1 LSKLSYADESPPMPD
16 RPFLPSQLA
25 ELLHSVR
32 TPGDFCT
39 AGRFTMPMPRIQV
52 QGVGPIALPLLP
64 VQAQQLVAIAD
75 RAPYGKGGQTLVD
88 TAVRRTWQIG
98 CERLTIE
105 GRHWADSLTELAER
119 AAAGLG
125 VSGKA
130 ALDLYKLLVYDE
142 GSFFVSHRDTE
153 KVPGM
158 FATLIVALPS
168 LHAGGELLVR
178 HLGREVRLE
187 LQCPDPSE
195 AAYAAFYADC
205 VHEVLPVT
213 SGCRLALVYN
223 LIRPGRGAMPKPPD
237 YSAEQDAL
245 AALLQR
251 WSEAKAGNDND
262 TLPEKLVHLLEHA
275 YTPAGLSFNDLK
287 GADAAAAGVLAAAAA
302 QAGCELRAGLLTI
315 EETGG
320 AYECG
325 PNEFEI
331 VEVDDRVARLSN
343 WQLPDGGAALEPD
356 LPFLDAELSPPGSL
370 DGMEPDDEYFQEA
383 TGNEGATFERTYTR
397 AALVL
402 WPGNRRLAVLNQ
414 AGLRVT
420 LPLLASLAG
429 QWAASAGG
437 SASPLW
443 QQAHELAGHMLRT
456 WPRFGNVL
464 GPRHR
469 TPVGELLA
477 SLARLGDTACIGTC
491 IALLG
496 DAECSVSAGD
506 IEPLLHA
513 LACLQA
519 RQAAPFIDNLI
530 AAHAR
535 ENPGFCAE
543 LLERA
548 VVTQVCPGGL
558 VTAARRLVDS
568 LPADTPQR
576 VEHFGRRE
584 AAVDSGCVVQLF
596 GALVHIDEVLA
607 DRAADHLLTWP
618 ATYGLD
624 AVIVPAL
631 RSLAATDV
639 LRASAAVQ
647 RLRNAG
653 LKHLHS
659 RMAQPLAPP
668 ADWSR
673 SGAIEGRSKV
683 CNDFNR
689 FMASPAEKS
698 WAYKAAEFERSQ
710 VAAAIG
716 QAGCDVDCRTDRSGR
731 PYTLVC
737 TKNQASYERRSAQRE
752 QDLVDLA
759 LLQ

>member
-1 LSKLSYADESPPMPD
+1 MPD
-16 RPFLPSQLA
+16 LPSQLA
-25 ELLHSVR
+25 ELLCTVR
-32 TPGDFCT
+32 TPGDFCS
-39 AGRFTMPMPRIQV
+39 AGSIAMPMPRIEV

-64 VQAQQLVAIAD
+64 IQAEQLVAVAD
-75 RAPYGKGGQTLVD
+75 RAPYGRGGETLVD

-98 CERLTIE
+98 PQRLTIE
-105 GRHWADSLTELAER
+105 GRRWADSLAALAGR

-125 VSGKA
+125 VAGKVA
-130 ALDLYKLLVYDE
+130 PELYKLLVYDK
-142 GSFFVSHRDTE
+142 GSFFISHRDTE
-153 KVPGM
+153 KAPGM

-178 HLGREVRLE
+178 HQGREVRLD

-223 LIRPGRGAMPKPPD
+223 LIRPGRGAVPKPPD
-237 YSAEQDAL
+237 YSAEQEAV

-251 WSEAKAGNDND
+251 WRQARAGADEA
-262 TLPEKLVHLLEHA
+262 LPEKLVHLLEHA
-275 YTPAGLSFNDLK
+275 YTPAGLSFEGLK

-302 QAGCELRAGLLTI
+302 QAGCELRAALLTI

-325 PNEFEI
+325 PDEFEI

-343 WQLPDGGAALEPD
+343 WQLPDGSAALEPD
-356 LPFLDAELSPPGSL
+356 LPFLDTELSPPGSL

-402 WPGNRRLAVLNQ
+402 WPRERRLAVLNQ

-429 QWAASAGG
+429 KWAASDGE
-437 SASPLW
+437 SPLW

-456 WPRFGNVL
+456 WPRFGD
-464 GPRHR
+464 GFGQHHR
-469 TPVGELLA
+469 TSVGELLA
-477 SLARLGDTACIGTC
+477 SLARLADTACIDIC
-491 IALLG
+491 ITMLS
-496 DAECSVSAGD
+496 DPERSVSAGD
-506 IEPLLHA
+506 IEPLLQA

-519 RQAAPFIDNLI
+519 EQAAARIENLI
-530 AAHAR
+530 AARAR
-535 ENPGFCAE
+535 GSLAFCAE

-548 VVTQVCPGGL
+548 VALEISPGGL
-558 VTAARRLVDS
+558 AAAARRLVDS
-568 LPADTPQR
+568 LPSGMPQR
-576 VEHFGRRE
+576 AEHFAERE
-584 AAVDSGCVVQLF
+584 AAVDRGCVVRLF
-596 GALVHIDEVLA
+596 GALVSIDEVLA
-607 DRAADHLLTWP
+607 NHAAGHLLAWP

-624 AVIVPAL
+624 TVVVPAL
-631 RSLAATDV
+631 RSLCATEV
-639 LRASAAVQ
+639 LRSSTAVQ
-647 RLRNAG
+647 TLRNAG
-653 LKHLHS
+653 LQHLRS

-668 ADWSR
+668 ADWAR
-673 SGAIEGRSKV
+673 SGAIEGRSKA
-683 CNDFNR
+683 CDDFNR
-689 FMASPAEKS
+689 FLASPIEQAWS
-698 WAYKAAEFERSQ
+698 YKAAEFERSQ
-710 VAAAIG
+710 VAAAIR
-716 QAGCDVDCRTDRSGR
+716 QAGCDVDCRTDRRGR

-737 TKNQASYERRSAQRE
+737 TKNQAGYERRSAQRE